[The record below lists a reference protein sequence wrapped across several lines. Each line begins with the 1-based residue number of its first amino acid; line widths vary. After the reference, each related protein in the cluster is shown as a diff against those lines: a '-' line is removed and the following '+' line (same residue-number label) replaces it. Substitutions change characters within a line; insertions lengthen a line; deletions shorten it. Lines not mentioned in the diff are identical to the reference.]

1 MELAGIKLQAQLGQ
15 ADHLDTETHTSLE
28 KISHAADAMTHVN
41 SQLIKLAKAEAA
53 PGRGLRRVPIN
64 LSDVSS
70 NRYVELKAQA
80 AAKTL
85 L

>member
-1 MELAGIKLQAQLGQ
+1 
-15 ADHLDTETHTSLE
+15 
-28 KISHAADAMTHVN
+28 MTQVN

-70 NRYVELKAQA
+70 NRYVELEAQA